1 MFGLGLEIW
10 LGYYMNPTI
19 DLGKREKSDI
29 LKMNANGT
37 WGNQWTLEYK
47 CDFLMNSWNCIMY
60 LYFKTTSEV
69 RKWLLHDCLL

>member
-37 WGNQWTLEYK
+37 WGNQRTLEYK
-47 CDFLMNSWNCIMY
+47 CEFFL
-60 LYFKTTSEV
+60 
-69 RKWLLHDCLL
+69 